1 MNSLLR
7 STSIAALALAPFI
20 TSCATKKFVRTTV
33 TPIEQ
38 RVGDL
43 DAVTKTQAKS
53 IEELERGVSRA
64 DERAQGAQG
73 KADAAA
79 TAAELARKEA
89 AEGRTVAEAG
99 KSLAEKGLTRADQ
112 LDKNVTTI
120 NTRLENMQNFKLVST
135 DQVLFGI
142 GKHELSP
149 EGTAILDAMVAKS
162 KSFRNFV
169 VEVQGFTD
177 STGPKQLNLELSRK
191 RADAVVRYLT
201 IKHSIPLH
209 RVYVAGYGDENQVAE
224 NKTRDGR
231 KQNRRVETK
240 VYVSADQAPAQISA
254 VPATPG
260 Q

>member
-1 MNSLLR
+1 MNHLLR

-20 TSCATKKFVRTTV
+20 TGCATKKYVRATV

-43 DAVTKTQAKS
+43 DNVTKTQAKS
-53 IEELERGVSRA
+53 IEELERGVARA

-79 TAAELARKEA
+79 AQAELARKEA

-120 NTRLENMQNFKLVST
+120 NSRIENMQNFKLVST
-135 DQVLFGI
+135 DQILFGI
-142 GKHELSP
+142 GKYELSP
-149 EGTAILDAMVAKS
+149 EGAATLDAMASKS
-162 KSFRNFV
+162 KSFKTFV

-209 RVYVAGYGDENQVAE
+209 RVYVAGFGDENQVAE

-231 KQNRRVETK
+231 KLNRRVEAK
-240 VYVSADQAPAQISA
+240 IYVSADQAPAQMTS
-254 VPATPG
+254 VPSTPG